1 VRYAARP
8 KPAPRQALAQDAAPR
23 TTLSAIRPNAGTE
36 ARYRRRL
43 QGLIRQMNASVQYW
57 IKAKFKANGPAIAQD
72 ELPSKALAREIRK
85 LARRWEKDFDDLAPK
100 LAEYFAKS
108 ANQRSTRQLKQMLKD
123 AGFAVDFKM
132 TRAVRD
138 VMSASINEQVSLIK
152 SIPAKYFTDIE
163 GSVMRAVGAGGDLHG
178 LAKDL
183 QKNYGVS
190 YRRAAFIARDQ
201 NNKAMATITKA
212 RQQEA
217 GITEAIWVHSGGGHE
232 PRPTHVAAGKR
243 QQRYDVSK
251 GWYDPDA
258 NGKGQGAWIFPGQ
271 LPNCRC
277 VSRPVIPG
285 F

>member
-1 VRYAARP
+1 MKRVR
-8 KPAPRQALAQDAAPR
+8 
-23 TTLSAIRPNAGTE
+23 TLPPIRPNAGTE
-36 ARYRRRL
+36 ALYRRRL
-43 QGLIRQMNASVQYW
+43 QRL
-57 IKAKFKANGPAIAQD
+57 IKAMATSVNYWLERTYKAEPPAVAQD
-72 ELPSKALAREIRK
+72 ELPSKRLQREIRK
-85 LARRWEKDFDDLAPK
+85 MARRWEKDFDDLAPK

-138 VMSASINEQVSLIK
+138 VMAASVSEQVSLIK

-163 GSVMRAVGAGGDLHG
+163 GSVMRSVAAGRDLKA
-178 LAKDL
+178 LTKDL
-183 QKNYGVS
+183 QKNYGVTH
-190 YRRAAFIARDQ
+190 RRAAFIARDQ
-201 NNKAMATITKA
+201 SNKAMATITKA

-232 PRPTHVAAGKR
+232 PRPTHLAAGKR

-251 GWYDPDA
+251 GWFDPA
-258 NGKGQGAWIFPGQ
+258 VNEHILPGQ